1 MICCRPSKKTM
12 CRNLTIDFNYQSLIE
27 WIRKL
32 SPNGQLLVPGVFNGR
47 VHTRFVTEDHRLGDS
62 SLTRAMTGVE
72 SPTFAWI
79 PWSSGSVS
87 LVTLSVLNRQIGRS
101 FGQIDVMFANKDYVT
116 YITGLGLMH
125 RHGRG
130 IASMQFPII
139 VQLDIALLDQV
150 GHPEFINLM

>member
-1 MICCRPSKKTM
+1 M
-12 CRNLTIDFNYQSLIE
+12 
-27 WIRKL
+27 
-32 SPNGQLLVPGVFNGR
+32 
-47 VHTRFVTEDHRLGDS
+47 
-62 SLTRAMTGVE
+62 
-72 SPTFAWI
+72 
-79 PWSSGSVS
+79 S

-125 RHGRG
+125 GHGRG